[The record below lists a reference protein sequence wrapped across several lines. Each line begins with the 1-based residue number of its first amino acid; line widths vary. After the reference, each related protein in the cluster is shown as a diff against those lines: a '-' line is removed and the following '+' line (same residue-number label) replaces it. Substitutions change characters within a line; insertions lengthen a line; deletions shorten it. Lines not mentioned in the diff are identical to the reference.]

1 MAAFGQS
8 SPPFSAVTV
17 DVAKV
22 YADYQRAER
31 SKEQFQQAVER
42 AQTEMRSM
50 LDEGVTLA
58 KELQDIEER
67 MDNPALS
74 ETAREKLRKKGEEKA
89 DEVRKKEIEVNAFR
103 QQMDR
108 ELMERREEFVGKHIE
123 EIRQAAEKIAK
134 KKKVQVAF
142 NISSGAI
149 LYAAP
154 AMDITD
160 EVVDYLNDDD
170 D

>member
-8 SPPFSAVTV
+8 TPPFSAVTV

-22 YADYQRAER
+22 YAGYQRAER
-31 SKEQFQQAVER
+31 SKEQFQRAVER
-42 AQTEMRSM
+42 AQAEMRTM
-50 LDEGVTLA
+50 LDEGVALA

-74 ETAREKLRKKGEEKA
+74 ETAREKLRKQGEEKA

-103 QQMDR
+103 QQTDR
-108 ELMERREEFVGKHIE
+108 ELMERREEFVSKHIE
-123 EIRQAAEKIAK
+123 EIRQVAEKIAK
-134 KKKVQVAF
+134 KKKVQMAF
-142 NISSGAI
+142 NVSSGAI
-149 LYAAP
+149 LYAAS

-160 EVVDYLNDDD
+160 DVIDCLNSDDD
-170 D
+170 